1 MVQPQRKNNLR
12 ESLNLSKLALAY
24 PWLTLGFWL
33 IVTVAGI
40 FAYSSLKYALFPDI
54 TFPVVIVKA
63 ETSLKTALATEE
75 KLTTI
80 LEQPLQ
86 SLTGLDQLN
95 SVTYP
100 GQSIVTN
107 LFFPGRN
114 LASVQQEVERKLAG
128 ISLPPN
134 TEVEVIPFN
143 LNESTVISYGITSKN
158 KSLTELIPIVQQQ
171 IIPTIKSISGVL
183 RVDLLGNASN
193 QELNQS
199 SETSLPS
206 HSFPSLVRL
215 NGANA
220 LAIAVVK
227 RSDANTLEVVKQVQ
241 TAIAKIQPDLKDIQL
256 TLAATQADYIREA
269 TKATIEALWG
279 AIVLAVIVILG
290 CLRNWAATLI
300 TALAIP
306 ISLLGTFIV
315 MAIAGFNLETITLLA
330 LALTI
335 GIVVDDAIVD
345 VENIVRYLEAG
356 YQPRQAVT
364 LATQEIGFTVSV
376 TTLTIVAVFLPVAF
390 MGGTVGQF
398 FKPFGLTVAAAV
410 MTSLLVARTLS
421 PVLALYWLRSKA
433 RQENNHHGFD
443 SKLINSY
450 RRLLQWSLQH
460 RKTVIAIA
468 LITMVAGLGLIPLV
482 PKGFIPQLDR
492 GEFNII
498 YTTPLPKLDRVPQQ
512 QESGENLSNQ
522 SETSQNFA
530 WLQQL
535 AQSPAR
541 ILLKKTLR
549 VGKEIEQVTL
559 AAPEVQ
565 SVFTVA
571 GLQGKPNQGKLYVKL
586 DPNRTLTTAEIQAQ
600 LRTQLPTIPGV
611 QISVEDIPFVDIESK
626 QNLQIALAG
635 DDLKALTQTAKQLQK
650 KVATLPGFADI
661 TLSNESEDINNLA
674 KIERRNGQRVVF
686 FNANLSKGKTIGDAT
701 EQIKAIA
708 LPLLPQGVT
717 LKLSGDAAL
726 SSDVLGS
733 FAETLT
739 LSIACMLFLLI
750 LLFGRLLEPIVVA
763 LCLPLAL
770 IGAMLALLLT
780 QNDFGM
786 IAVIGTIFLVGLLDK
801 NAILL
806 MDYVNQLRQAGLTRT
821 EAILKTGIVR
831 LRPIIMTTGS
841 TVLGMLPIALGL
853 GAGAELR
860 QPMAVTIIGG
870 LITSTLLSLIVVPV
884 VYTLLEDFW
893 TQKVRQKRS
902 EQN

>member
-1 MVQPQRKNNLR
+1 MVQSQRKPNLR

-24 PWLTLGFWL
+24 PWLTLCLWL
-33 IVTVAGI
+33 IVAVAGI

-54 TFPVVIVKA
+54 TFPVVIVQA
-63 ETSLKTALATEE
+63 ETSLQTTLATEQQ
-75 KLTTI
+75 LTTI

-100 GQSIVTN
+100 GRSIITH
-107 LFFPGRN
+107 LFYPGQN
-114 LASVQQEVERKLAG
+114 LASVQQEVEAKLTEV
-128 ISLPPN
+128 SLPPD
-134 TEVEVIPFN
+134 TDVKVIPFN
-143 LNESTVISYGITSKN
+143 LNESTVVSYGITSQS
-158 KSLTELIPIVQQQ
+158 KSLTELIPIVQTQM
-171 IIPTIKSISGVL
+171 IPTIKSIPGVL
-183 RVDLLGNASN
+183 RVDLLGDLSS

-199 SETSLPS
+199 SETSLPN
-206 HSFPSLVRL
+206 HSFPSLVHL
-215 NGANA
+215 NGDNA

-241 TAIAKIQPDLKDIQL
+241 AAIATIQPSLKDIQI

-269 TKATIEALWG
+269 TQATIEALWG
-279 AIVLAVIVILG
+279 AIVLAVVVIFG
-290 CLRNWAATLI
+290 CLRNWAATII

-306 ISLLGTFIV
+306 ISLLGTFII

-356 YQPRQAVT
+356 SQPRQAVT
-364 LATQEIGFTVSV
+364 EATQEIGFTVSV

-410 MTSLLVARTLS
+410 ITSLLVARTLS
-421 PVLALYWLRSKA
+421 PVLALYWLRSKNN
-433 RQENNHHGFD
+433 RGNNHGDFN
-443 SKLINSY
+443 SKLISYY

-498 YTTPLPKLDRVPQQ
+498 YTTPLPKLDQIPQQ
-512 QESGENLSNQ
+512 QETEANTSNQ
-522 SETSQNFA
+522 AETNQNFA

-541 ILLKKTLR
+541 ILLNKTLR

-559 AAPEVQ
+559 ADPEVQ

-586 DPNRTLTTAEIQAQ
+586 NPNRTLTTAEIQAQ
-600 LRTQLPTIPGV
+600 LRNKLPTIPGV
-611 QISVEDIPFVDIESK
+611 QISIEDIPFVDIESK

-650 KVATLPGFADI
+650 KVETLPGFADI
-661 TLSNESEDINNLA
+661 TLSNESENIDSLT

-686 FNANLSKGKTIGDAT
+686 FNANLSQGKTIGDAT
-701 EQIKAIA
+701 EELEEIA
-708 LPLLPQGVT
+708 KPLLPQGVT
-717 LKLSGDAAL
+717 LQLSGDAAL

-733 FAETLT
+733 FAETLIFA
-739 LSIACMLFLLI
+739 IACMLLLLI

-770 IGAMLALLLT
+770 IGAMLALLFT

-806 MDYVNQLRQAGLTRT
+806 MDYINQLRQTGLTRT

-841 TVLGMLPIALGL
+841 TVLGMLPIALGW

-893 TQKVRQKRS
+893 VQRVHQKRS
-902 EQN
+902 